1 MYASNDTI
9 ASHLCLLCCGMQG
22 RVIDDEDLMTALRGK
37 FEQVLDIRYG
47 YDEKILAFEKC
58 IKEAF
63 ANGQEVRSSALS
75 NIVPVSIIVFILLV
89 YSYKTSTVLVQSVE
103 ASVVKLR
110 CTRERLDIRIT
121 ATLSESCSFD
131 LHYISTS
138 LVDSPSRSLSI
149 VYCFVHLLLLSFFS
163 AVRSL
168 TRLLC
173 CAQP

>member
-1 MYASNDTI
+1 MYASNDTM

-89 YSYKTSTVLVQSVE
+89 YSYSYKTSTVLVQSVE

-110 CTRERLDIRIT
+110 CTLKDWISASLPPYPRVAL
-121 ATLSESCSFD
+121 
-131 LHYISTS
+131 STS
-138 LVDSPSRSLSI
+138 TTYP
-149 VYCFVHLLLLSFFS
+149 HLLLIRQV
-163 AVRSL
+163 AHSL
-168 TRLLC
+168 
-173 CAQP
+173 